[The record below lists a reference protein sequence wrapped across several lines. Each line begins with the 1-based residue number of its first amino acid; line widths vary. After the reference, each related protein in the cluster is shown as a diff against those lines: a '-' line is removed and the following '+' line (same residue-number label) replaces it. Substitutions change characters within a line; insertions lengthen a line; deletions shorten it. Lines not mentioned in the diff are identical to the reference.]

1 MVIQVYL
8 ELWKPARNGRILYK
22 KMDLCKVFVDLV
34 NIAWSKLTREATPL
48 GSGFGRKVIG

>member
-1 MVIQVYL
+1 MIII
-8 ELWKPARNGRILYK
+8 EKSEILK
-22 KMDLCKVFVDLV
+22 TFVDLV